1 MRVGLKSNAHART
14 PPLLKKSST
23 AIIKATLLGRLA
35 DSLTLVI
42 KVSLTSYAKT
52 MSPYALTERLIKMTS
67 LDHQINNA
75 LSKLQ
80 NIQALLDEAPIDKL
94 TAEQKLHY
102 TMKLNALRNEILDHS
117 KKASEQR

>member
-1 MRVGLKSNAHART
+1 
-14 PPLLKKSST
+14 
-23 AIIKATLLGRLA
+23 
-35 DSLTLVI
+35 
-42 KVSLTSYAKT
+42 
-52 MSPYALTERLIKMTS
+52 MTS

>member
-1 MRVGLKSNAHART
+1 
-14 PPLLKKSST
+14 
-23 AIIKATLLGRLA
+23 
-35 DSLTLVI
+35 
-42 KVSLTSYAKT
+42 